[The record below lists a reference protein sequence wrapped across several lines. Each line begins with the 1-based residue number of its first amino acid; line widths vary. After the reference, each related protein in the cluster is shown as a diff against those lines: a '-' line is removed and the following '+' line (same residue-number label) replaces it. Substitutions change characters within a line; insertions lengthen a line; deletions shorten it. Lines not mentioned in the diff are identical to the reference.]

1 MKGFWNNIGLL
12 YIVLNVLL
20 DTYDT
25 SELMSYNEDSKENKV
40 SNVEAN
46 GQLRI
51 SPEGELQN
59 VSKFWLML
67 LVSLK
72 LLVKH
77 SNFKLN

>member
-25 SELMSYNEDSKENKV
+25 SELMSYNEDSKENIV

>member
-25 SELMSYNEDSKENKV
+25 SELMSYNEDSKENIV

-59 VSKFWLML
+59 VSKF
-67 LVSLK
+67 
-72 LLVKH
+72 
-77 SNFKLN
+77 

>member
-25 SELMSYNEDSKENKV
+25 SELMSFNEDSKENKV

-59 VSKFWLML
+59 VSKF
-67 LVSLK
+67 
-72 LLVKH
+72 
-77 SNFKLN
+77 